1 MNLTEEICKS
11 IEDLAYRLISPSLIA
26 INIEAD
32 ELDFIT
38 ELRTPGT
45 QVREAFYKGYMRQLI
60 ETREAIIKTAQNGSN
75 PAQMELLKFFREI
88 NNQLIY
94 E

>member
-1 MNLTEEICKS
+1 MNLKEEICKN

-26 INIEAD
+26 INIEVD
-32 ELDFIT
+32 EIDFLT

-45 QVREAFYKGYMRQLI
+45 QVREAFYKGYMKQLI

-88 NNQLIY
+88 NNQLNY

>member
-1 MNLTEEICKS
+1 MNLTEETRKS
-11 IEDLAYRLISPSLIA
+11 VEDLAYRLISPSLIA

-32 ELDFIT
+32 ELDFVT

>member
-1 MNLTEEICKS
+1 MTEEQHKS
-11 IEDLAYRLISPSLIA
+11 IEDCAYRLISPSLIA
-26 INIEAD
+26 INIEVD
-32 ELDFIT
+32 EIDFLT
-38 ELRTPGT
+38 QLRTPGT
-45 QVREAFYKGYMRQLI
+45 QVHESFYRGYMKQLI

-88 NNQLIY
+88 NNQLMY

>member
-1 MNLTEEICKS
+1 MNLKEEICKN

-26 INIEAD
+26 INIEVD
-32 ELDFIT
+32 EIDFLT

-45 QVREAFYKGYMRQLI
+45 QVREAFYKGYMKQLI

-88 NNQLIY
+88 NNQLSY

>member
-1 MNLTEEICKS
+1 MNLTEEIRKS

-32 ELDFIT
+32 ELDFMT

-45 QVREAFYKGYMRQLI
+45 QVREAFYTGYMRQLI

>member
-1 MNLTEEICKS
+1 MNLKEEICKN

-26 INIEAD
+26 INIEVD
-32 ELDFIT
+32 EIDFLT

-45 QVREAFYKGYMRQLI
+45 QVREAFYKGYMKQLI

-75 PAQMELLKFFREI
+75 PAQMELLKFFHEI
-88 NNQLIY
+88 NNQLNY

>member
-1 MNLTEEICKS
+1 MNLTEEIRKN

-32 ELDFIT
+32 ELDFMT